1 MNESPGP
8 LRKTSPRRTSLAAI
22 LAAGSLGLAACG
34 TGVGQ
39 ENRTADGERSLV
51 ETLTAATLG
60 GPDTTSIGT
69 ADVAQ
74 KTARP
79 DAPAMLMVESV
90 RVAAHD
96 GFDRVVFDLVGDGAP
111 GWFVDYTT
119 APTQQGSGNPV
130 EVQGS
135 VALNVNIDGTT
146 YPFEL
151 GRQDPHMGTVAGEG
165 NVTEVVSVGTFEG
178 RSQFVIGTKE
188 KLPYSVEVLHDP
200 HRLVIDVRHR
210 Q

>member
-1 MNESPGP
+1 MNESLAPT
-8 LRKTSPRRTSLAAI
+8 RRTSPRRTSLAAV

-39 ENRTADGERSLV
+39 ESTGARNGDRSLM

-60 GPDTTSIGT
+60 GDTTAVGE
-69 ADVAQ
+69 ANVAQ
-74 KTARP
+74 KTSRP

-90 RVAAHD
+90 RIASHD
-96 GFDRVVFDLVGDGAP
+96 GFDRIVFDLIGDGAP
-111 GWFVDYTT
+111 GWFIDYTT
-119 APTQQGSGNPV
+119 APKQQGSGNPV
-130 EVQGS
+130 EYEGS
-135 VALNVNIDGTT
+135 VALDVNIDGTT

-151 GRQDPHMGTVAGEG
+151 GREDANIGTVAGSG
-165 NVTEVVSVGTFEG
+165 NVTQIVSAGTFEG
-178 RSQFVIGTKE
+178 RSQFVVGLQE

-210 Q
+210 

>member
-1 MNESPGP
+1 MNESLAPT
-8 LRKTSPRRTSLAAI
+8 RRTSPRRTSLAAV

-39 ENRTADGERSLV
+39 ESTGARNADDRSLV

-60 GPDTTSIGT
+60 GDTTAVGD
-69 ADVAQ
+69 ANVAQ

-90 RVAAHD
+90 RIAGHD
-96 GFDRVVFDLVGDGAP
+96 GFDRIVFDLAGDGAP
-111 GWFVDYTT
+111 GWFIDYTS
-119 APTQQGSGNPV
+119 APKQQGSGNPV
-130 EVQGS
+130 EYEGP
-135 VALNVNIDGTT
+135 VALDVNIDGTT

-151 GRQDPHMGTVAGEG
+151 GREDPNIGTVAGSG
-165 NVTEVVSVGTFEG
+165 NITEVISSGTFEG
-178 RSQFVIGTKE
+178 RSQFVVGLKE

-210 Q
+210 

>member
-1 MNESPGP
+1 M
-8 LRKTSPRRTSLAAI
+8 SPRRTSLAAI

-39 ENRTADGERSLV
+39 ESGGARNADGDRSLM

-60 GPDTTSIGT
+60 GTTDTLGT

-74 KTARP
+74 KTSRP
-79 DAPAMLMVESV
+79 DVPAMLMVESV
-90 RVAAHD
+90 RVAAHE
-96 GFDRVVFDLVGDGAP
+96 GFDRVVFDLVGDGEP

-119 APTQQGSGNPV
+119 TPKQQGSGNPV
-130 EVQGS
+130 EVSGS
-135 VALNVNIDGTT
+135 VALDVNIDGTT

-151 GRQDPHMGTVAGEG
+151 GREDPNIGTIAGAGNLTQVVA
-165 NVTEVVSVGTFEG
+165 VGTFEG
-178 RSQFVIGTKE
+178 RSQFVIGMKE
-188 KLPYSVEVLHDP
+188 KLPYAVEILHDP

-210 Q
+210 

>member
-22 LAAGSLGLAACG
+22 LAAGSLGFAACG

-178 RSQFVIGTKE
+178 RSQFVIGMKE

>member
-1 MNESPGP
+1 MKESPGP

-34 TGVGQ
+34 TGAGQ
-39 ENRTADGERSLV
+39 DNRTADGQPSL
-51 ETLTAATLG
+51 ETLSAATFG
-60 GPDTTSIGT
+60 GPGTTSIGT
-69 ADVAQ
+69 ADVSQ

-79 DAPAMLMVESV
+79 DAPAMLMVEAV
-90 RVAAHD
+90 RVASHD
-96 GFDRVVFDLVGDGAP
+96 GFDRVVFDLVGDGTP

-119 APTQQGSGNPV
+119 TPTQQGSGNPV
-130 EVQGS
+130 KVQGS

-151 GRQDPHMGTVAGEG
+151 GRPDPHIGTVAGEG
-165 NVTEVVSVGTFEG
+165 NVTEVISVGTFEG
-178 RSQFVIGTKE
+178 RSQFVIGMQE
-188 KLPYSVEVLHDP
+188 KLPYSVEVLRDP
-200 HRLVIDVRHR
+200 HRLVIDVRDR

>member
-1 MNESPGP
+1 MTDTPGP
-8 LRKTSPRRTSLAAI
+8 LRKSSPRRTSLAAV
-22 LAAGSLGLAACG
+22 LAAGALGLAACG

-39 ENRTADGERSLV
+39 ENRNADGDRSLM

-60 GPDTTSIGT
+60 GNDTTATGA

-96 GFDRVVFDLVGDGAP
+96 GFDRVDFDLVGDGEP

-119 APTQQGSGNPV
+119 TPKQQGSGNPV
-130 EVQGS
+130 EVKGS
-135 VALNVNIDGTT
+135 VFLNVNIDGTT

-151 GRQDPHMGTVAGEG
+151 GREDPHIGTVAGAG
-165 NVTEVVSVGTFEG
+165 NLTEVVSVGTFEG
-178 RSQFVIGTKE
+178 RSQFAIGMKE

-200 HRLVIDVRHR
+200 HRLVIDIRHR
-210 Q
+210 